1 MCCPEFQT
9 LEELKDAA
17 EYQQVT
23 FSGKVLSISAVEELV
38 KKGTGKHLCKQEFV
52 VADATASSPGVAWE
66 QHLHQLK
73 EDGSYKILNATVT
86 SFNGVKYLSLG
97 DKEVITTVGDLGD
110 VVDEST
116 YKGHGGITGIQA
128 EIVTILKVETYIGC
142 RNCNN
147 KVTQVGA
154 IGECTKCNA
163 KMKISKCNR

>member
-1 MCCPEFQT
+1 MQ
-9 LEELKDAA
+9 
-17 EYQQVT
+17 
-23 FSGKVLSISAVEELV
+23 
-38 KKGTGKHLCKQEFV
+38 
-52 VADATASSPGVAWE
+52 
-66 QHLHQLK
+66 
-73 EDGSYKILNATVT
+73 VT

-97 DKEVITTVGDLGD
+97 DKEVITTVGDMGD

-116 YKGHGGITGIQA
+116 YKGRGGITGIQA